1 MTSFAISASDI
12 GNIPS
17 RHFDVR
23 MTSYK
28 NFIIDFG
35 FRIQN
40 IPPYTKFEQDQ
51 ANILANMQ
59 VLHFSIP

>member
-1 MTSFAISASDI
+1 MGILQ
-12 GNIPS
+12 S

-28 NFIIDFG
+28 KFLLILDLESKDT
-35 FRIQN
+35 
-40 IPPYTKFEQDQ
+40 PYTKSEQDH

-59 VLHFSIP
+59 VSSLLCPTTHS